1 MKFSIGD
8 NVKVTK
14 DFWSAEKDDE
24 GVIRALPGNN
34 GAKSLALKIAYAVEF
49 PAWEHEKRGHSCGG
63 TVPSGKGQWVPSEH
77 LEKT

>member
-1 MKFSIGD
+1 MFEIGD
-8 NVKVTK
+8 KVRVIK
-14 DFWSAEKDDE
+14 DYYDAKKGNE
-24 GVIRALPGNN
+24 GIIRGLHGEN
-34 GAKSLALKIAYAVEF
+34 GAASSAYTHCYSVEF